1 MKSSNHLPVSHI
13 RLFSRMA
20 LPEDFSMLS
29 VICYFDVISEN
40 IFYICWCNLSCGI
53 HDFIESV
60 VKDSQGRDHIVPGIK
75 RPQRMHF
82 SSGIRFL

>member
-40 IFYICWCNLSCGI
+40 IFIFVGVIFPLVSTT
-53 HDFIESV
+53 
-60 VKDSQGRDHIVPGIK
+60 
-75 RPQRMHF
+75 
-82 SSGIRFL
+82 L